1 MAPRFCSLLQKPP
14 TSVGAGKK
22 VGEYPIKKTNA
33 IDPIRRARIPT
44 SILPPPPFPHSP
56 ARFDLLR
63 RLVSPMGSASEN
75 GVREHLLDVDGGEGE
90 GAPAA
95 VAGMPKIR
103 VRGLSRRSEASG
115 EEILRGVD
123 LDVPRGVVVGVIGPS
138 GSGKSTLLRALNRL
152 WEPAPGAVL
161 LDGVDICAIDV
172 LALRRRVGM
181 LFQLPA
187 MFDGTVADNVRY
199 GPQLRGKKLTD
210 AEVQSLLSLADLD
223 PALCSRPASELS
235 VGQAQRVALARTL
248 ANDPEVLLLD
258 EPTSALD
265 PISTQNI
272 EEAIVRLKKT
282 RGLTTVMVSH
292 SVKQIQRIADLV
304 CLVVAGEVVEVL
316 PPSGLSEAKHPMA
329 RRFLELS

>member
-1 MAPRFCSLLQKPP
+1 
-14 TSVGAGKK
+14 
-22 VGEYPIKKTNA
+22 
-33 IDPIRRARIPT
+33 
-44 SILPPPPFPHSP
+44 
-56 ARFDLLR
+56 
-63 RLVSPMGSASEN
+63 MGSASDN
-75 GVREHLLDVDGGEGE
+75 DVREHLLDVDGGGGAGE
-90 GAPAA
+90 VAA
-95 VAGMPKIR
+95 DSGPKIR
-103 VRGLSRRSEASG
+103 VRGLTRRSEANGGGG
-115 EEILRGVD
+115 EEILRAVD
-123 LDVPRGVVVGVIGPS
+123 LDVPRGVIVGVIGPS

-152 WEPAPGAVL
+152 WEPAPDAVL
-161 LDGVDICAIDV
+161 LDGVDIVSIDV
-172 LALRRRVGM
+172 LSLRRKVGM

-223 PALCSRPASELS
+223 PALYTKPASELS

-248 ANDPEVLLLD
+248 ANDPEACTNTICLNFGILIDVQVLLLD

-282 RGLTTVMVSH
+282 RGMTTVMVSH

-316 PPSGLSEAKHPMA
+316 PPSELSQAKHPMA